1 MNPAATTSSE
11 ADAVSTFE
19 WGGFG
24 IGMSSGKWYTTA
36 RFNGSYQNLYGD
48 APTANQWTHAV
59 MSWDKDK
66 GTLTFYVN
74 GTLVATK
81 TVSGLM
87 QQSSYKY
94 MAVGGNPDSGYESA
108 SNGLER

>member
-1 MNPAATTSSE
+1 MYTGVLSS
-11 ADAVSTFE
+11 
-19 WGGFG
+19 
-24 IGMSSGKWYTTA
+24 Y
-36 RFNGSYQNLYGD
+36 YGD

-81 TVSGLM
+81 TVSGTM

-94 MAVGGNPDSGYESA
+94 MAVGGNPSYGDESA
-108 SNGLER
+108 TNGWSGKIGFANIYDQALSADEVKTLYSNLTK